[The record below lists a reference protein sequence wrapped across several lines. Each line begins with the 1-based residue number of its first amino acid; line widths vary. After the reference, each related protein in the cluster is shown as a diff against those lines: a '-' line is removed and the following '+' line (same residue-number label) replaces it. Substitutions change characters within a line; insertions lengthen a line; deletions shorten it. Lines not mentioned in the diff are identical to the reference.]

1 MLDINVFVADEAHFR
16 GENPQLTLYY
26 DPKSFACQKV
36 LVYMLE
42 RAIDFKH
49 EVIDLSDNQHL
60 AKWFLAINPKGEV
73 PTLTMAS
80 RDDQEKKTLTESNH
94 IIHVL
99 EGMYRHKPLLAPSFS
114 YPEIHK
120 DYVQLMTLLEQ
131 VWFVVNILKM

>member
-1 MLDINVFVADEAHFR
+1 
-16 GENPQLTLYY
+16 
-26 DPKSFACQKV
+26 
-36 LVYMLE
+36 MLE

-49 EVIDLSDNQHL
+49 EVIDLSYNQHL
-60 AKWFLAINPKGEV
+60 AKWFLALNPKGEV

-99 EGMYRHKPLLAPSFS
+99 EGMYRQKPLLSPNLSN
-114 YPEIHK
+114 PEIHK

-131 VWFVVNILKM
+131 VNCLKNVMESSLKGIIFF